1 MMITA
6 QNLLAHEWIGLQV
19 TIKES
24 SDPRLT
30 EVAGSVRNE
39 TRNTLT
45 IENQGRKLRVSK
57 AHSVFVVTLP
67 SGEGTTIDGTRI
79 MYRPEDRVK
88 RGLSGW

>member
-1 MMITA
+1 MITV

-30 EVAGSVRNE
+30 EVSGSVRNE

-45 IENQGRKLRVSK
+45 IDNRGRKLRVSK
-57 AHSVFVVTLP
+57 AHSVFAVTLP
-67 SGEGTTIDGTRI
+67 SGEETTVDGAHM

-88 RGLSGW
+88 RGLTGW

>member
-1 MMITA
+1 MMITV

-24 SDPRLT
+24 SDPRLA

-45 IENQGRKLRVSK
+45 IDNQGRNLIVAKT
-57 AHSVFVVTLP
+57 HSTFVVTLP
-67 SGEGTTIDGTRI
+67 NGEETTVDGARM

-88 RGLSGW
+88 RGLTGW